1 MFKIS
6 LPKKTKRHI
15 NENALCYQ
23 RSNWG
28 WPRAGRENRK
38 KFRLLDG
45 PPYANGEL
53 HMGHVMNRVLKHISL
68 LSQDIL
74 GKRADSK
81 CNWDCHGLPIE
92 AEVIKQTGRADCLP
106 FLCKIYAMNWMKTQ
120 VLQLKILGITA
131 NKPRSTMTAAAQTLI
146 ASEVVKLIKA
156 ERVAFGKRAA
166 VWDSVEDEVVS
177 ENDTQTRPAPTAAAS
192 VSFVISRRRQLMW
205 RKTAT
210 VLQAFTSMIGSR
222 FKLLGQTLKT
232 DSSEI
237 WTLPWVTS
245 LNVPNSGL
253 KSAYLAP
260 PSVASLIPAQLAKQ
274 LTVLN
279 VFNGTHMPVVSTCHK
294 QIVAVSP
301 TSKAGAVL
309 KLSTAV
315 RSVSKYSTQFRR
327 RVINPKTRTIVGE
340 TYVANK
346 LLTRG
351 LIESCEVTSRRQLVT
366 GRTSTLAVRC
376 TSGQWYIKT
385 DNDIRTRVCRMLTS
399 VKFVP
404 PTAGRQLLKLV
415 GTRPDWIISRQRLWG
430 IPLCFNRNRSNKATW
445 DEAFERRIWALFDKR
460 KEHAWHKLHGLLLG
474 YSGQSWRKEASVLD
488 VWFDASAV
496 SVLRGKQLPWHM
508 VIEGA
513 DQHRGWFQSVLLS
526 CVLTRN
532 QLAFKTLIAHPFVM
546 LNKTEKMSKS
556 KQGLWLRG
564 LSSDNLN
571 VIRVWVAAA
580 SLTEN
585 QVLSSG
591 WMLRSANIYGKIRN
605 TLRWAVGVVGGE
617 KPKLSPE
624 VMTSL
629 DRWVWQRLRL
639 SACRIA
645 TLYSH
650 CDVRSVIRKIAEA
663 CDELSATYF
672 STAKDALYCDFKASC
687 LRSNKI
693 VVIELALTL
702 ISVWLTPIL
711 PTYAELISSTIKLS
725 NNVMRRT
732 PASGHSLGLTKQWLT
747 IARIKRVVNKLRI
760 ISKTKP
766 QSFSLLTL
774 NILTDCKRALAAFKN
789 VDSASVLGCAKVN
802 IVFTDNPSSLMKTT
816 RWISIALA
824 YNSLRICSRCR
835 RALFA
840 NEF

>member
-6 LPKKTKRHI
+6 LPEKAKRRI
-15 NENALCYQ
+15 NESALCYQ
-23 RSNWG
+23 CSNQDWS
-28 WPRAGRENRK
+28 RTGRGNRK

-68 LSQDIL
+68 LSQDAL
-74 GKRADSK
+74 GKKADSK
-81 CNWDCHGLPIE
+81 YNWDCHGLPIE
-92 AEVIKQTGRADCLP
+92 AEVIKQTGRVDCLP

-120 VLQLKILGITA
+120 MLQLKILGINA
-131 NKPRSTMTAAAQTLI
+131 SKPKSTMTASAQKLI
-146 ASEVVKLIKA
+146 VSEVVKLIKA
-156 ERVAFGKRAA
+156 GRVAFGKRAA

-177 ENDTQTRPAPTAAAS
+177 ENDIQKRPASAADAS
-192 VSFVISRRRQLMW
+192 VSFVISRRRQLMR

-210 VLQAFTSMIGSR
+210 VLQAFTSMIGPR
-222 FKLLGQTLKT
+222 FKLLGRALKT

-253 KSAYLAP
+253 KSAYLMP
-260 PSVASLIPAQLAKQ
+260 PPVASLIPAQLTKQ

-279 VFNGTHMPVVSTCHK
+279 VFNGTHMPVISTCHK
-294 QIVAVSP
+294 QIVAAGP
-301 TSKAGAVL
+301 TSKAAAVL

-315 RSVSKYSTQFRR
+315 RSISKYSTQFRR
-327 RVINPKTRTIVGE
+327 RVINPKTSTVVGE
-340 TYVANK
+340 IYVVNK

-351 LIESCEVTSRRQLVT
+351 LIESCEVTRRRQMVIRRT
-366 GRTSTLAVRC
+366 GALAVRC
-376 TSGQWYIKT
+376 ASGQWYIKI
-385 DNDIRTRVCRMLTS
+385 DNDTRNRVRKMLTS

-404 PTAGRQLLKLV
+404 PSAAGQLLKLV

-430 IPLCFNRNRSNKATW
+430 VPLCFNRNRSNKATW
-445 DEAFERRIWALFDKR
+445 DEAFVHRIWALFNKR
-460 KEHAWHKLHGLLLG
+460 KEHAWHKLRGLLSG
-474 YSGQSWRKEASVLD
+474 YSGQNWRKETGVLD

-508 VIEGA
+508 VIEGT

-526 CVLTRN
+526 CALTRN

-546 LNKTEKMSKS
+546 VNKAEKMSKS
-556 KQGLWLRG
+556 KRGLCLKR

-571 VIRVWVAAA
+571 VIRVWVAST

-591 WMLRSANIYGKIRN
+591 WMLKSVNIYSKIRN
-605 TLRWAVGVVGGE
+605 TLKWAVGVVGGE
-617 KPKLSPE
+617 KPKLSHE

-629 DRWVWQRLRL
+629 DRWAWQRLWL
-639 SACRIA
+639 CANRIA
-645 TLYSH
+645 TLYLR
-650 CDVRSVIRKIAEA
+650 CNLRAVIRKIAEA
-663 CDELSATYF
+663 CGELSAVYF
-672 STAKDALYCDFKASC
+672 STAKDALYCDFKTSC

-693 VVIELALTL
+693 AVIELALTL
-702 ISVWLTPIL
+702 TSVWLTPIL
-711 PTYAELISSTIKLS
+711 PAYAELISSTIKLS
-725 NNVMRRT
+725 NNVMRRQ
-732 PASGHSLGLTKQWLT
+732 PAAGYSGELTKRWLT
-747 IARIKRVVNKLRI
+747 IARIKRAVNKLRI

-774 NILTDCKRALAAFKN
+774 NILTDCKRTLATFKN

-802 IVFTDNPSSLMKTT
+802 IVFTDNPSGLMKTT
-816 RWISIALA
+816 RRISIALA
-824 YNSLRICSRCR
+824 RNSLRICSRCR
-835 RALFA
+835 RALFD